1 MFTDTHCHIYSEY
14 YDDIDGIIKLSES
27 KGVNRYINNGCNSK
41 TNAEILELVEKYP
54 NMYGALGIHPE
65 DIDTYT
71 LDDIK
76 FIEDNL
82 SNKKIVAIGEI
93 GLDYHYCKENKE
105 EQIKLFELQ
114 LKLAEKYHMPVIV
127 HSREATLDT
136 INILKK
142 YKVMGVIHSFSG
154 SLETAK
160 EYIKMGYLIGINGVI
175 TFKNCNL
182 KEVVNNLEISNIVL
196 ETDSPYLTPTPDRG
210 KQNNP
215 GYIKEIGDF
224 VANIYY
230 ITIEDLA
237 KKTNDNIRK
246 MFNI

>member
-1 MFTDTHCHIYSEY
+1 
-14 YDDIDGIIKLSES
+14 
-27 KGVNRYINNGCNSK
+27 
-41 TNAEILELVEKYP
+41 
-54 NMYGALGIHPE
+54 
-65 DIDTYT
+65 
-71 LDDIK
+71 
-76 FIEDNL
+76 
-82 SNKKIVAIGEI
+82 
-93 GLDYHYCKENKE
+93 
-105 EQIKLFELQ
+105 
-114 LKLAEKYHMPVIV
+114 MPVIV

-142 YKVMGVIHSFSG
+142 YKLTGVIHSFSG

-182 KEVVNNLEISNIVL
+182 KDVVNNLEVSNIVL

-224 VANIYY
+224 VANIYH
-230 ITIEDLA
+230 ITLDDLA